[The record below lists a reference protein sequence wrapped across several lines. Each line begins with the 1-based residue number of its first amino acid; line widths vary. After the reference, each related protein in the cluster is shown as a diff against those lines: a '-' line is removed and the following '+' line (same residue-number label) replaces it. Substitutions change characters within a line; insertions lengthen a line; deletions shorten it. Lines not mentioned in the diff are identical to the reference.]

1 VSPAAPSGSSRA
13 PRRSPR
19 ALPYSPRGL
28 RLVRLVL
35 AVGFVLVASRLVE
48 VQGVSGASYARLGQA
63 ELAQT
68 VEVVGL
74 RGGIYDRD
82 GAPLALSVARSLV
95 VADDFLVRDPVSTAR
110 ALGALLGQPAAALVP
125 LLRERS
131 GYVVLAR
138 DLGNAAAT
146 AVARR
151 RLAGISVLPEQV
163 RVYPDGWL
171 ARPVLGSVGADDQG
185 LAGIEY
191 AEDARLRGH
200 DGLERVERSPDGIP
214 IPGGTRVIKR
224 VRAGKSVELTLDAVL
239 QYDTEVA
246 LGRELAASGARW
258 GTAVVM
264 NVHTGAILAMA
275 NLVADPSAPPGSGP
289 WPGVAEAP
297 TNLATDVVYEP
308 GSVFKIVTFS
318 AALEAGVVTPS
329 SVLQVPDTLSI
340 DGAVFHDAEQH
351 PTEPM
356 TATQI
361 LAQSSNVGT
370 IEIAR
375 ALGTSRLAAEIA
387 AFGVGQPTGLGFP
400 GASPGIVDPL
410 SHWSPTAI
418 GSTPIGQDD
427 ALSPLQVL
435 ELVNTVASGGCY
447 VVPRLIA
454 AWLEPGGGMVV
465 PPRPPARRVEPA
477 AVAAELTS
485 MLEEVV
491 RAGTGVA
498 AAVAGYSVAGKTGTA
513 QVPNHV
519 HGGYVPGAYVATFA
533 GFAPAEDPAL
543 SAVVVLD
550 RPTPIYGG
558 SVAAPVFSE
567 IMAAALH
574 RYGIPASPG
583 GGTTGGTPT
592 LGVPSGAPGASAP
605 AATMPPTSASVVEGP

>member
-1 VSPAAPSGSSRA
+1 
-13 PRRSPR
+13 
-19 ALPYSPRGL
+19 
-28 RLVRLVL
+28 
-35 AVGFVLVASRLVE
+35 
-48 VQGVSGASYARLGQA
+48 
-63 ELAQT
+63 
-68 VEVVGL
+68 
-74 RGGIYDRD
+74 
-82 GAPLALSVARSLV
+82 
-95 VADDFLVRDPVSTAR
+95 
-110 ALGALLGQPAAALVP
+110 
-125 LLRERS
+125 
-131 GYVVLAR
+131 
-138 DLGNAAAT
+138 
-146 AVARR
+146 
-151 RLAGISVLPEQV
+151 
-163 RVYPDGWL
+163 
-171 ARPVLGSVGADDQG
+171 
-185 LAGIEY
+185 
-191 AEDARLRGH
+191 
-200 DGLERVERSPDGIP
+200 
-214 IPGGTRVIKR
+214 
-224 VRAGKSVELTLDAVL
+224 
-239 QYDTEVA
+239 
-246 LGRELAASGARW
+246 
-258 GTAVVM
+258 
-264 NVHTGAILAMA
+264 
-275 NLVADPSAPPGSGP
+275 VADPSAPPGSGP